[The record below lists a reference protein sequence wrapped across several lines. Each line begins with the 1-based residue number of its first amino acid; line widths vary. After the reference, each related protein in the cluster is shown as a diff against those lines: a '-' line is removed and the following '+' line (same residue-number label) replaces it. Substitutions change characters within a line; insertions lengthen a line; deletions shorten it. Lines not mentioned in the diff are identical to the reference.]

1 MTSKKRQFC
10 GNCAGEIEV
19 EEGKVIGRMTWP
31 SSSERALI
39 EVSECGTTFCFAVL
53 HHLSNPE
60 LVDLFKS

>member
-39 EVSECGTTFCFAVL
+39 EVSECGFQRSVDCSFA
-53 HHLSNPE
+53 S
-60 LVDLFKS
+60 LVES